1 MWSVISVRLAV
12 TCVSARRVCVFSIY
26 LYWPNIY
33 LSLLANVMVTRP
45 HAALRPR
52 LPPPFPLYIAFLYFK
67 AGPYI
72 QPLRPVPTYPAWAA
86 LGHLLYDW
94 TFPARV
100 IQEKQGMH
108 STPRED
114 TGSVQNREFSGL
126 TGTNFDKTLKK
137 NRRWAGTT

>member
-45 HAALRPR
+45 RGFTTAITPT
-52 LPPPFPLYIAFLYFK
+52 FPSVYRVPLFFK

-72 QPLRPVPTYPAWAA
+72 QPLRPVPTYPAWSA

-100 IQEKQGMH
+100 IQEKQGM
-108 STPRED
+108 
-114 TGSVQNREFSGL
+114 
-126 TGTNFDKTLKK
+126 
-137 NRRWAGTT
+137 

>member
-45 HAALRPR
+45 HAALQYDRDYPQTFPSVRVPR
-52 LPPPFPLYIAFLYFK
+52 VPLFFK

-72 QPLRPVPTYPAWAA
+72 QPLRPVPTYPAWSA

-100 IQEKQGMH
+100 IQEKQGM
-108 STPRED
+108 
-114 TGSVQNREFSGL
+114 
-126 TGTNFDKTLKK
+126 
-137 NRRWAGTT
+137 